1 MAKLLYQYQFPQDTT
16 ENDKTSISSHMY
28 VEPIQVFSE
37 STLLLVRKRA
47 EWKAN
52 IKENVESQSSD
63 VAVADIEIDQES
75 NALVWSEMETE

>member
-1 MAKLLYQYQFPQDTT
+1 
-16 ENDKTSISSHMY
+16 MY

-63 VAVADIEIDQES
+63 VAVADFEVDQES
-75 NALVWSEMETE
+75 DALVWT

>member
-1 MAKLLYQYQFPQDTT
+1 
-16 ENDKTSISSHMY
+16 MY

>member
-1 MAKLLYQYQFPQDTT
+1 
-16 ENDKTSISSHMY
+16 MY

-63 VAVADIEIDQES
+63 VAVADSEIDQES
-75 NALVWSEMETE
+75 DALVWSEMETE

>member
-1 MAKLLYQYQFPQDTT
+1 M
-16 ENDKTSISSHMY
+16 H
-28 VEPIQVFSE
+28 VEPIQVISE

-63 VAVADIEIDQES
+63 VAVADLEVDQES
-75 NALVWSEMETE
+75 NALVWSEMEAE

>member
-1 MAKLLYQYQFPQDTT
+1 M
-16 ENDKTSISSHMY
+16 H
-28 VEPIQVFSE
+28 VESIQVFSE

-52 IKENVESQSSD
+52 IEENVESQSSD
-63 VAVADIEIDQES
+63 VAVADFEIDQGS